1 MNNFQKQAI
10 WLAIDF
16 FCLGSLTAY
25 VFYSG
30 VINPIIEG
38 YFTFIFVAFV
48 IYLVVSRIL

>member
-30 VINPIIEG
+30 MINPIIEG
-38 YFTFIFVAFV
+38 YLLSYLLHLLFI
-48 IYLVVSRIL
+48 L